1 VSLGQNGC
9 GSLDRR
15 GNSALRHIDEG
26 LSNEAL
32 PTLNIEEEK
41 MNNEQKRHIWLIIG
55 ISFWAGIGLMSI
67 INIIKTVYNQHALL
81 YDWIMFAVSIIL
93 ISISLVY
100 LIILKK
106 NRQVF

>member
-41 MNNEQKRHIWLIIG
+41 MNNEQKRHIWLR
-55 ISFWAGIGLMSI
+55 SP
-67 INIIKTVYNQHALL
+67 V
-81 YDWIMFAVSIIL
+81 
-93 ISISLVY
+93 
-100 LIILKK
+100 KK
-106 NRQVF
+106 ATRSGNKEPLPHGHNPLSY